1 MKTVSASEKL
11 SASILVL
18 AKQQEVEQDAL
29 KTQFYLIYESLRPI
43 NLIRSTIDEAVQS
56 AEFKHSLVNNLMSV
70 LVGFI
75 TKKAVVGN
83 TNNPLKAL
91 FGTVI
96 QFAVSGLVSS
106 NVEHIKSFF
115 SSLFSSESNEKEE

>member
-56 AEFKHSLVNNLMSV
+56 AEFKQSLVNNLMSV

-106 NVEHIKSFF
+106 NVEHIKLFF

>member
-1 MKTVSASEKL
+1 
-11 SASILVL
+11 
-18 AKQQEVEQDAL
+18 
-29 KTQFYLIYESLRPI
+29 
-43 NLIRSTIDEAVQS
+43 
-56 AEFKHSLVNNLMSV
+56 MSV